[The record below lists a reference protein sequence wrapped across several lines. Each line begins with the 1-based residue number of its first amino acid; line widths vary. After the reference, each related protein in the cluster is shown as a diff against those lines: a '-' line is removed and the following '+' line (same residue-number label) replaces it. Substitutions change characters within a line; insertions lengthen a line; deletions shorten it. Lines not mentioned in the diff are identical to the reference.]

1 MPDGEWP
8 SISMHKVEIRREII
22 ERVLARRGR
31 LHLFD
36 ALDPKRTALLV
47 IDMQNAFVAP
57 NAPIEVP
64 AARGIVA
71 PINQLA
77 AELRRRGVTIV
88 WVAHENRADGRDW
101 AGFFHAFVAPGRRAE
116 ASAALAADSKLQQLW
131 PELEVAASDLRVA
144 KNRYSAFIKSDF
156 EKELRQREIDTL
168 LIAGTKTNVCV
179 ECTARDAMMLDFKV
193 VVLSDCT
200 AALSDE
206 EHRGTLENVIQ
217 QFGDVCTAQEAL
229 ALLDAGAEP
238 RSPAAMG

>member
-1 MPDGEWP
+1 
-8 SISMHKVEIRREII
+8 MHEVEIRSEIV

-36 ALDPKRTALLV
+36 SLDPKRSALLV

-57 NAPIEVP
+57 GAPIEVP
-64 AARGIVA
+64 AARAIVA

-77 AELRRRGVTIV
+77 AELRRRDVIIV

-101 AGFFHAFVAPGRRAE
+101 AGFFDAFVAPGRRAE
-116 ASAALAADSKLQQLW
+116 AAAALVVGSKLQQLW

-144 KNRYSAFIKSDF
+144 KNRYSALITGSL
-156 EKELRQREIDTL
+156 EKTLKDKGIDTL
-168 LIAGTKTNVCV
+168 LLAGTKTNVCV

-200 AALSDE
+200 AALSDD
-206 EHRGTLENVIQ
+206 EHRATLENVIQ
-217 QFGDVCTAQEAL
+217 QFGDVRTAKEAL
-229 ALLDAGAEP
+229 ALLT
-238 RSPAAMG
+238 